1 MAWVPN
7 EDELRQI
14 LNLLKQT
21 ISGDTTTQRNV
32 QIQLVTLSEHPQF
45 CLYLVYIMADLKEL
59 DEPIRSVS
67 GLILKN
73 ILLKYYQQ
81 LRIEIKNYVK
91 TKVCSII
98 GDSSSLIRATVGIL
112 LTTIYTKEDGQWN
125 QILHYLV
132 KLLENLD
139 YNLLDGSL
147 GALQKICEDSASKMN
162 EKDIE
167 IIVRPCFK
175 FFNYQIPKIRSTSLS
190 IVNNILLFNS
200 SVVGERFD
208 EFIVEVFQLAN
219 DNDNDVI
226 KELCKCL
233 TLICETFFDK
243 IVPQLDNIMKFMIHK
258 TQDVNDDI
266 ALEACEFWL
275 TITDHAENDKNILA
289 PILPQLL
296 PVLLKS
302 IRYSQEEI
310 IALKC
315 DIENDSQVPDKEE
328 DIKPRHYRPK
338 NNYSLTGNS
347 RLSEI
352 NKAESFLEKNCY
364 MSNEDN
370 DSDNEEDEEDDDTN
384 WTLRKCAA
392 ATLDVITNIFGV
404 DCLPILL
411 PHLKELLHHKEWET
425 RESGILCLGAIAEGC
440 MSGITPFMDDL
451 FPYLMTELNSSKALV
466 RSISCWTLSRYCN
479 YICQDT
485 SSPAFQLLIKG
496 LLEKMVDSNKNVQ
509 RSACSA
515 FSNVIEEVGRG
526 LIIYFQDIV
535 TTLAQCYK
543 IYQARNLLILY
554 DCTGT
559 LADVMEE
566 NLQNDYFI
574 QCIMPLLIERWKL
587 STDCDR
593 QFFPL
598 LECISSVAL
607 SLKEKFIPYCKPV
620 FERCVTLIDN
630 SLNNLQK
637 YYGEEGCFTYIDRE
651 IIIVCFDLLAEL
663 TDILGKNMEQ
673 FYEEVN
679 IGFLIIKAS
688 SLGNEE
694 VKQSTFA
701 LIGDIFKKC
710 PRFLLEY
717 KHQIADILVA
727 NITNNNTS
735 LVNNAV
741 WAFSAMIFI
750 LKEEIDIYLSYI
762 IPVLTTILNCHKLE
776 RTLSENTAITIGK
789 ISLFAA
795 SKIAS
800 YLPNFIRPWCLS
812 LRNVRDN
819 EEKVFAFEG
828 IICLI
833 YLNPTGILGDFVFFC
848 DAIGSWENPP
858 QHLRNQ
864 IIGILN
870 RYKEQI
876 GLPFWNEFL
885 SHCPENLQQKLK
897 TFYGA

>member
-1 MAWVPN
+1 MAWEPN
-7 EDELRQI
+7 EAELRQI
-14 LNLLKQT
+14 LGLLKQT
-21 ISGDTTTQRNV
+21 NSGDTMVQRNV
-32 QIQLVTLSEHPQF
+32 QAQLVSLSEHSQF
-45 CLYLVYIMADLKEL
+45 CLYLAYIMADLKDL
-59 DEPIRSVS
+59 NEPIRSVS

-73 ILLKYYQQ
+73 ILLKYYQF
-81 LRIEIKNYVK
+81 LPNEIKNYVK
-91 TKVCSII
+91 SKVCSII
-98 GDSSSLIRATVGIL
+98 GDPSSLIRATVGIV
-112 LTTIYTKEDGQWN
+112 LTTIYTREEGQWN
-125 QILHYLV
+125 QVLHYLV
-132 KLLENLD
+132 KLLQNPD

-147 GALQKICEDSASKMN
+147 GTLQKICEDSASKMN

-190 IVNNILLFNS
+190 VVNNILLFNS
-200 SVVGERFD
+200 NVIGERFD
-208 EFIVEVFQLAN
+208 EFIVELFKLAN
-219 DNDNDVI
+219 DNDGEVI

-233 TLICETFFDK
+233 TLICETFFDR
-243 IVPQLDNIMKFMIHK
+243 IVPQLENIMQFMIHK
-258 TQDVNDDI
+258 TQDSNEEI

-275 TITDHAENDKNILA
+275 TVTDHAENDKNILG

-310 IALKC
+310 IALKG
-315 DIENDSQVPDKEE
+315 DIEDDSQVPDKEE
-328 DIKPRHYRPK
+328 DIKPRHYRSK
-338 NNYSLTGNS
+338 NHHSLNNS
-347 RLSEI
+347 SRIPEI
-352 NKAESFLEKNCY
+352 EKAEALLEKNP
-364 MSNEDN
+364 NIDDDEDM
-370 DSDNEEDEEDDDTN
+370 EEDEDDDDTN

-392 ATLDVITNIFGV
+392 ATIDVITNIFGV

-411 PHLKELLHHKEWET
+411 PHLKELLHHKEWEI

-440 MSGITPFMDDL
+440 MSGITPFMNDL
-451 FPYLMTELNSSKALV
+451 FPYLMESLNSPKALV

-479 YICQDT
+479 YICQDS
-485 SSPAFQLLIKG
+485 SSPAFQLLVKG
-496 LLEKMVDSNKNVQ
+496 LLERMVDSNKNVQ

-515 FSNVIEEVGRG
+515 FANVIEEVGRG
-526 LIIYFQDIV
+526 LLPYFSDIV
-535 TTLAQCYK
+535 MTLTQCYK
-543 IYQARNLLILY
+543 IYQARNSLILY

-566 NLQNDYFI
+566 HLQNEFFL
-574 QCIMPLLIERWKL
+574 QSVMPLLIERWKQ

-607 SLKEKFIPYCKPV
+607 SLKEKFIPYGRPV
-620 FERCVTLIDN
+620 FERCISLVNN

-637 YYGEEGCFTYIDRE
+637 FEGQDGCFTYIDRE
-651 IIIVCFDLLAEL
+651 IIVVCFDLLAEL
-663 TDILGKNMEQ
+663 TDVLGEGMEK

-679 IGFLIIKAS
+679 IGFLIIKAAT
-688 SLGNEE
+688 LGNDE

-701 LIGDIFKKC
+701 LVGDICKKC

-717 KHQIADILVA
+717 KHQIAAILVA

-741 WAFSAMIFI
+741 WAFSVMILI
-750 LKEEIDIYLSYI
+750 LKEEIEMYLSYTV
-762 IPVLTTILNCHKLE
+762 PVLTTILNCHKLE
-776 RTLSENTAITIGK
+776 RTLSENTAIAIGK
-789 ISLFAA
+789 LSLFAA
-795 SKIAS
+795 PKMAS
-800 YLPNFIRPWCLS
+800 CLPNFIRPWCLS
-812 LRNVRDN
+812 LRNVRDS
-819 EEKVFAFEG
+819 EEKVVAFEG

-858 QHLRNQ
+858 EKLRSQ
-864 IIGILN
+864 ITAILN
-870 RYKEQI
+870 RFKEQI

-885 SHCPENLQQKLK
+885 SHCPEILQQKLK
-897 TFYGA
+897 IFYGA